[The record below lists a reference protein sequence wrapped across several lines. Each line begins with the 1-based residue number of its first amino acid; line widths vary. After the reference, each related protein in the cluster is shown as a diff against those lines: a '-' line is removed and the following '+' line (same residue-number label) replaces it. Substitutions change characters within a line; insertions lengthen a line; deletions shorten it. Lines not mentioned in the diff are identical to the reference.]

1 MTDTDIA
8 VIRDALAAGPTPGEW
23 QRSDAAPFFLI
34 DAPGRPAMIE
44 IESGEDADFIAACNP
59 ERIASLLDALESAT
73 KDAARYRWLRETG
86 TVKGV
91 IDWNALEWEY
101 HDLPAMDAAI
111 DAAMKEAT

>member
-59 ERIASLLDALESAT
+59 ERIARLLDELETLRIQAAKLERYAT
-73 KDAARYRWLRETG
+73 HCESL
-86 TVKGV
+86 
-91 IDWNALEWEY
+91 IS
-101 HDLPAMDAAI
+101 
-111 DAAMKEAT
+111 AMKEAT